1 MSKTVQKTLDDIYKC
16 IMGEETPINGNKL
29 QTIKNE
35 LKQFERPGSISS
47 FVMLDN
53 YGEELTE
60 KKTMASGVPPPP
72 PPPPPPSMPTL
83 PSATKSSM
91 PTLPSAT
98 NTPSNRMALLGALQG
113 FNKSGLNK
121 VELPGKVKA
130 ELEERTNRVEKSM
143 AQRTEVVNNIG
154 NPNAANIAQQA
165 MNVKLKPREQK
176 QVNETSQQKEL
187 SPFEQL
193 MLRRKAKAEST
204 ESPESTA

>member
-1 MSKTVQKTLDDIYKC
+1 MSKRVQKTLDDIYKC

-35 LKQFERPGSISS
+35 LKQFERPGSS

-60 KKTMASGVPPPP
+60 KETMASGVP

-83 PSATKSSM
+83 PSATN
-91 PTLPSAT
+91 P
-98 NTPSNRMALLGALQG
+98 PSNRMALFEALQG

-121 VELPGKVKA
+121 VKLPGEVKA
-130 ELEERTNRVEKSM
+130 ELEETTNRVEKSM

-154 NPNAANIAQQA
+154 NPNATSLAEEA
-165 MNVKLKPREQK
+165 MKMKAKLKQREQK
-176 QVNETSQQKEL
+176 QVSDTSQQKEL
-187 SPFEQL
+187 SPFDKL
-193 MLRRKAKAEST
+193 MLARKAKAEST
-204 ESPESTA
+204 DSTA